1 MAQMDGNPIIWGVD
15 QLAMLMR
22 YVGGEIQRVGWG
34 DSAATTH
41 LPEIRRVTT
50 HDLREIMAKG
60 IDDFAACRSDVAFL
74 CVFYPIIGLL
84 LAWIA
89 FDRNLLPLLFPV
101 ISGFALIGPLAAVG
115 LYEMSR
121 RRELGEEI
129 HWSNAFSV
137 VKSPSFLAIIVL
149 GALLLG
155 IFLVWILAANA
166 IYYVTMGP
174 EAPES
179 IGAFI
184 RDLFTTAAGWAMI
197 VIGCAVGFVFAVVA
211 LSISVVSFPLL
222 LDRPV
227 GVPVAVITSI
237 RVAARN
243 PTAIATWGL
252 IVAVALALGSIPLF
266 LGLIVVLPVL
276 GHATWHLYRKAVVP
290 E

>member
-15 QLAMLMR
+15 QIGMLMR
-22 YVGGEIQRVGWG
+22 YIGGEIQRVGWG
-34 DSAATTH
+34 DSAATVH

-50 HDLREIMAKG
+50 HDLREIVGKG

-84 LAWIA
+84 MAWIA

-129 HWSNAFSV
+129 HWSHAFGV

-155 IFLVWILAANA
+155 IFLVWILTANA

-174 EAPES
+174 EAPAS
-179 IGAFI
+179 LGAFI
-184 RDLFTTAAGWAMI
+184 RDLFTTGAGWAMI
-197 VIGCAVGFVFAVVA
+197 VIGCAIGFVFAVVVLA
-211 LSISVVSFPLL
+211 ISVVSFPLL

-243 PTAIATWGL
+243 PTAIAAWGL
-252 IVAVALALGSIPLF
+252 IVAVALVLGSIPLF

-276 GHATWHLYRKAVVP
+276 GHATWHLYRKAVAP